1 MKKIEWSLIP
11 KLLSF
16 KMVSS
21 SASMKMDLIV
31 KFWSF
36 LVNFFGQI
44 LVKFC
49 GHFWSFLVISGQ
61 FFWSIFLVNFS
72 GHFLPI
78 LWSNFGHFW
87 SNFVVIFG
95 QFFWSFF
102 GHCLVKLLLK
112 ILGHYLVKIKHK
124 SSGFRPNFS
133 KLIIYP

>member
-1 MKKIEWSLIP
+1 
-11 KLLSF
+11 
-16 KMVSS
+16 
-21 SASMKMDLIV
+21 MDLIV

-44 LVKFC
+44 LVIF
-49 GHFWSFLVISGQ
+49 GQILWSFLVN
-61 FFWSIFLVNFS
+61 FF